1 MYSIGGNGFDQAEAV
16 AIDSLGNG
24 YLVGRFDSTTALLSA
39 GSSITYPSKVGIQD
53 VVVIKLNSAGV
64 PQWAKG

>member
-1 MYSIGGNGFDQAEAV
+1 MYSIGGNGVDQAEAV
-16 AIDSLGNG
+16 ALDNQGNC

-39 GSSITYPSKVGIQD
+39 GSSIAYPSKVGVQD
-53 VVVIKLNSAGV
+53 IFVIKLNSAGV